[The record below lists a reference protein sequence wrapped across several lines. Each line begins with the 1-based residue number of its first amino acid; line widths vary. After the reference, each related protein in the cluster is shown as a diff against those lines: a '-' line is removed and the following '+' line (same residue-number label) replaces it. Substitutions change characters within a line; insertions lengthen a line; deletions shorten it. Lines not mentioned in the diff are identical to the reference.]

1 MEMIQEAH
9 QSYCYVRCFPL
20 HFFCNP
26 TTCHHLHPRPNHHSS
41 PHQKN
46 TAIDQVVPY
55 RPVFQTSPATLAQHT
70 RYCHHHWFNQ
80 LGPDSPQSWLCEKH
94 VTHPA
99 QMSRAIT
106 AGSVKKH
113 RISFTNPDPCLAE
126 TRFLVVTHSF
136 LCIVC
141 LCNGVLATWYCEPP
155 PGKCRAV

>member
-9 QSYCYVRCFPL
+9 QSSRASLPSATLDASSCISSATPPPATTSTPGQTTIVPRTRRTPPL
-20 HFFCNP
+20 TRF
-26 TTCHHLHPRPNHHSS
+26 
-41 PHQKN
+41 
-46 TAIDQVVPY
+46 VPY

-80 LGPDSPQSWLCEKH
+80 LGPDSPQSWLGEKH
-94 VTHPA
+94 VSHPA

-126 TRFLVVTHSF
+126 TRGLVITHSI

-141 LCNGVLATWYCEPP
+141 V
-155 PGKCRAV
+155 